1 MTESS
6 RDGLDVG
13 PVLRADAEI
22 VAGLARIPT
31 ASTMLWRAKLA
42 QARRAR
48 LMALAPITIVEN
60 VGGAAVVLTIV
71 TALWARMSE
80 TPPQYQALAL
90 TVATALTALTVAVL
104 TTLGLSSFRERR
116 LVVTQRQQT
125 RP

>member
-1 MTESS
+1 
-6 RDGLDVG
+6 
-13 PVLRADAEI
+13 
-22 VAGLARIPT
+22 
-31 ASTMLWRAKLA
+31 MLWRAKLA